1 MRINRPAAFAA
12 GVFSTLVLG
21 AGTAVAANGG
31 SLVLG
36 HNNAETTGTTL
47 TNSHGTALTLNGGTG
62 HPPLKVN
69 NPTKVKNLNSDLLDG
84 KSAGDFVSKNGHSAS
99 DYLNAVWTG
108 SLASPVAISGATGL
122 AQVSVP
128 AGTYLVN
135 AYVDVYNPEA
145 TTGDYGC
152 YPRFVAGATSR
163 NGRYMDATVSKYG
176 STSSQQVLTF
186 AAPTTISISCFV
198 YTGDTD
204 NLAKVEFGEVQA
216 TQVVVGGS
224 GPAPT
229 SLAPAGAARR

>member
-1 MRINRPAAFAA
+1 MRINRSAAFAA

-47 TNSHGTALTLNGGTG
+47 TNSHGTALTLNGATG

-84 KSAGDFVSKNGHSAS
+84 KSAGDFVQLNGNKNS
-99 DYLNAVWTG
+99 DFLNAVYTG
-108 SLASPVAISGATGL
+108 TLASAVAISNATGQ
-122 AQVSVP
+122 APVTVP
-128 AGTYLVN
+128 AGTYLVSS
-135 AYVDVYNPEA
+135 YVDVYNPEA

-152 YPRFVAGATSR
+152 HPIFNPSALVAG
-163 NGRYMDATVSKYG
+163 RYLDTTVARYG
-176 STSSQQVLTF
+176 SASSQQVVKFTV
-186 AAPTTISISCFV
+186 PTTISLSCFV

-204 NLAKVEFGEVQA
+204 NLAKLELAEITA
-216 TQVVVGGS
+216 TRVFVAGS
-224 GPAPT
+224 GSAAT
-229 SLAPAGAARR
+229 AAAPAGAAHR